1 MVPAR
6 PHTTTEF
13 SKHAIDP
20 FPPNPAAKPDAR
32 KKAETTPE
40 KSKVLDLLDGGKKPS
55 RRERQRKEAEPVVPV
70 PSALDEK
77 KANALDLFTDEK
89 KPKVRKTTRTG
100 KEVLGSISKILDKDD
115 AAMVPAVPVAA
126 AAPVVEAAPEIPED
140 EISDDPKLIII
151 KPPILI
157 PELAARL
164 GLKPFMIMKDLIA
177 LGVFPAPNQPL
188 EPEVAAKVC
197 ELHGFHFEREKRDK
211 EKGFHKVEEVIK
223 EPELPVEEPK
233 DLLKNRPPII
243 TIMGHVDHGKTSILD
258 FLRKTKITA
267 GEAGGIT
274 QHIGAYQVI
283 HNEQE
288 ITFLDTPGH
297 AIFSDMRARG
307 ADITDIV
314 VLVVAANDGI
324 MPQTVE
330 AIQHAK
336 KAKKTIIVAINKCD
350 LPSANVDRV
359 KSQLAENGLQTT
371 DFGGDTEF
379 AAVSA
384 VTGQGMDDLLD
395 LMALQAEVLELQANP
410 KANARA
416 AVIEARVVPG
426 RGTTATVIVES
437 GTLKV
442 GTPFICGPYA
452 GKVRSLIND
461 RGVAVKS
468 AHPGMPVE
476 VIGFEELPN
485 VGDHITEM
493 KTEREAKS
501 LAGERQEAQRLT
513 RLKPQ
518 HRNRMEDLYSMVR
531 DGGGKAQLKLI
542 LKCDVQGS
550 VEAIKKAVLAIVSD
564 KVECSFITAAAGPI
578 TESDISFADST
589 DAIVLGFNVKVEAK
603 AVKSAKAAEVE
614 IKLYSVVYELI
625 DQVREAMLGLL
636 EPLTRETVIGHAEV
650 RQIFKLNR
658 GKVAG
663 SFVTDGRIHRK
674 AHARVIRGGTPVFD
688 GRMSTLRRF
697 KDEVEEVRTNFECGI
712 RLGEFNEYEEGDII
726 ECYKLEKYAQTL

>member
-1 MVPAR
+1 MPENR
-6 PHTTTEF
+6 DSSP
-13 SKHAIDP
+13 
-20 FPPNPAAKPDAR
+20 
-32 KKAETTPE
+32 KKD
-40 KSKVLDLLDGGKKPS
+40 KVLDLLDTSRKPS
-55 RRERQRKEAEPVVPV
+55 RRERQRKEAEVPTPA
-70 PSALDEK
+70 PSKLEK
-77 KANALDLFTDEK
+77 AKSEALDLFSEEK
-89 KPKVRKTTRTG
+89 KPKVRKTNAPPRT
-100 KEVLGSISKILDKDD
+100 VLGSISKLLDKEDPE
-115 AAMVPAVPVAA
+115 MVTAPAPTPASPAEEPQVS
-126 AAPVVEAAPEIPED
+126 EISDD
-140 EISDDPKLIII
+140 EISDNPKLIVI
-151 KPPILI
+151 KPPILV

-164 GLKPFMIMKDLIA
+164 GLKPFNVMADLIK

-188 EPEVAAKVC
+188 EPEIAAKVC
-197 ELHGFHFEREKRDK
+197 ENHGFTFEREKRDK
-211 EKGFHKVEEVIK
+211 EKGFHKEDVVIK
-223 EPELPVEEPK
+223 EPEAPAQEPEN
-233 DLLKNRPPII
+233 LLKDRPPIV

-258 FLRKTKITA
+258 YFRQSKIAT

-274 QHIGAYQVI
+274 QHIGAYQVM
-283 HNEQE
+283 HGEQE

-324 MPQTVE
+324 MPQTIE
-330 AIQHAK
+330 AIKHSK
-336 KAKKTIIVAINKCD
+336 KAAKTIIVAINKCD
-350 LPSANVDRV
+350 LPAANVDRV
-359 KSQLAENGLQTT
+359 KSQLSEQGLQTT
-371 DFGGDTEF
+371 DYGGDTEF
-379 AAVSA
+379 AEVSA
-384 VTGQGMDDLLD
+384 MTGQGMTDLLD
-395 LMALQAEVLELQANP
+395 LIALQAEVLELRANP
-410 KANARA
+410 KGPARA
-416 AVIEARVVPG
+416 SVIEARVVPG

-461 RGVAVKS
+461 QGKTVKS

-485 VGDHITEM
+485 VGDHLTEM
-493 KTEREAKS
+493 KTEREAKT
-501 LAGERQEAQRLT
+501 LASERQEKQRLE

-550 VEAIKKAVLAIVSD
+550 VEAIRKAVLAIESD

-578 TESDISFADST
+578 TESDVAYAAST
-589 DAIVLGFNVKVEAK
+589 DAIILGFNVKVEAK
-603 AVKSAKAAEVE
+603 AVKSAKSSAVE

-636 EPLTRETVIGHAEV
+636 EPLNRETVIGHAEV
-650 RQIFKLNR
+650 RQVFKLSR
-658 GKVAG
+658 GRAAG

-674 AHARVIRGGTPVFD
+674 AHARVIRGGIPVFD

-697 KDEVEEVRTNFECGI
+697 QEEVEEVRQNFECGI
-712 RLGEFNEYEEGDII
+712 RLGEFNEYQEGDII
-726 ECYKLEKYAQTL
+726 ECYKLDKVPQTL